1 MYYHVY
7 RIDNIENGKMYYGYT
22 NVDPKSFTF
31 EQLVEFAQNKA
42 DLKHLYN
49 SMKKYGE
56 EAFSVTQVGFYS
68 SEADALRQE
77 ITLMLRNET
86 DMASKGYNYRG
97 AELIP
102 CQTITEKEPVTV
114 ADMYYVYGL
123 RNTLNGKTYYGYC
136 DKDPRNFT
144 WAELLEMAENTKEL
158 RHLYN
163 SMKKYG
169 SDAFVLVVI
178 KKCNSKADAKEL
190 FASCVD
196 EERTR
201 DSEFGYN
208 NDNVQ
213 LIGSAV
219 TTENT
224 FSVEPIEK
232 DPADV
237 ISAAAES
244 LFVLRNC
251 IRTKNFE
258 KFFSEYV
265 YFNSIIPVTGVY
277 DHFGLALDG
286 MMVTLFEICRDCLSV
301 YIREHLKIR

>member
-7 RIDNIENGKMYYGYT
+7 RIDNIENGKMYFGYT
-22 NVDPKSFTF
+22 NVDPKSFSF

-56 EAFSVTQVGFYS
+56 EAFRMTPLGFCS
-68 SEADALRQE
+68 SEIDAVRQE

-86 DMASKGYNYRG
+86 NKDSKGYNYRG

-102 CQTITEKEPVTV
+102 CQTITEKEPTTV
-114 ADMYYVYGL
+114 A
-123 RNTLNGKTYYGYC
+123 
-136 DKDPRNFT
+136 
-144 WAELLEMAENTKEL
+144 E
-158 RHLYN
+158 
-163 SMKKYG
+163 
-169 SDAFVLVVI
+169 
-178 KKCNSKADAKEL
+178 
-190 FASCVD
+190 
-196 EERTR
+196 
-201 DSEFGYN
+201 
-208 NDNVQ
+208 
-213 LIGSAV
+213 
-219 TTENT
+219 
-224 FSVEPIEK
+224 EK

-237 ISAAAES
+237 IKAASES

-301 YIREHLKIR
+301 YIKEHLKVR

>member
-1 MYYHVY
+1 
-7 RIDNIENGKMYYGYT
+7 
-22 NVDPKSFTF
+22 
-31 EQLVEFAQNKA
+31 
-42 DLKHLYN
+42 
-49 SMKKYGE
+49 
-56 EAFSVTQVGFYS
+56 
-68 SEADALRQE
+68 
-77 ITLMLRNET
+77 
-86 DMASKGYNYRG
+86 
-97 AELIP
+97 
-102 CQTITEKEPVTV
+102 
-114 ADMYYVYGL
+114 MYYVYGL

-136 DKDPRNFT
+136 DKDPRNFI
-144 WAELLEMAENTKEL
+144 WAKLLEMAKNTKEL

-178 KKCNSKADAKEL
+178 KKCNSRADAKEL

-208 NDNVQ
+208 NDDVQ

-219 TTENT
+219 TIEDTCSAEPTEKNP
-224 FSVEPIEK
+224 V
-232 DPADV
+232 DV

-244 LFVLRNC
+244 LFILRNC

-277 DHFGLALDG
+277 TLNFGLATDG
-286 MMVTLFEICRDCLSV
+286 MMVTLFEICRDCLLA
-301 YIREHLKIR
+301 YIKDHAKVREDNKEGTLIR

>member
-1 MYYHVY
+1 MYYYVY
-7 RIDNIENGKMYYGYT
+7 RIDNTENWKMYFGYT

-56 EAFSVTQVGFYS
+56 EAFRVTQLGFYS
-68 SEADALRQE
+68 KEADALRHE
-77 ITLMLRNET
+77 ITLILKNET
-86 DMASKGYNYRG
+86 NMASKGYNYRG

-102 CQTITEKEPVTV
+102 CQTITEKEPT
-114 ADMYYVYGL
+114 
-123 RNTLNGKTYYGYC
+123 TI
-136 DKDPRNFT
+136 
-144 WAELLEMAENTKEL
+144 AE
-158 RHLYN
+158 
-163 SMKKYG
+163 
-169 SDAFVLVVI
+169 
-178 KKCNSKADAKEL
+178 
-190 FASCVD
+190 
-196 EERTR
+196 
-201 DSEFGYN
+201 
-208 NDNVQ
+208 
-213 LIGSAV
+213 
-219 TTENT
+219 
-224 FSVEPIEK
+224 EK

-237 ISAAAES
+237 IKAASES

-301 YIREHLKIR
+301 YIKEHLKVR